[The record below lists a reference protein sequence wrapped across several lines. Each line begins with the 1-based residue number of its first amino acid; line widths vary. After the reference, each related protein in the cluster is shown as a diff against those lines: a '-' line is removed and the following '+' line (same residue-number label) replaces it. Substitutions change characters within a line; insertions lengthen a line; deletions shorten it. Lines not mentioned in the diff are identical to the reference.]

1 MHSLAWREKEYFY
14 LRGVAI
20 LNVLFPSFEKR
31 GRYEYRGPV
40 SFFFFNSDKLLKP
53 RNVTTS
59 AKIRLG
65 MRLHGTHPNVG
76 SNGNKYKTRN
86 IY

>member
-20 LNVLFPSFEKR
+20 LNVLFPSKKKIR
-31 GRYEYRGPV
+31 V
-40 SFFFFNSDKLLKP
+40 SRTRVFFFFNSDKLLKP

-65 MRLHGTHPNVG
+65 MRLHGTHPNVE

>member
-20 LNVLFPSFEKR
+20 LNVLFPSKKKIR
-31 GRYEYRGPV
+31 V
-40 SFFFFNSDKLLKP
+40 SRTRVFFFFNSDKLLKP
-53 RNVTTS
+53 RNVTTW

-65 MRLHGTHPNVG
+65 MRLHGTHPNVE

>member
-14 LRGVAI
+14 LRGVAPKRII
-20 LNVLFPSFEKR
+20 LLVRKKR
-31 GRYEYRGPV
+31 KIRV
-40 SFFFFNSDKLLKP
+40 SRTRVFFFFNSDKLLKP
-53 RNVTTS
+53 RNITTW

-65 MRLHGTHPNVG
+65 MRLHGTHPNVE